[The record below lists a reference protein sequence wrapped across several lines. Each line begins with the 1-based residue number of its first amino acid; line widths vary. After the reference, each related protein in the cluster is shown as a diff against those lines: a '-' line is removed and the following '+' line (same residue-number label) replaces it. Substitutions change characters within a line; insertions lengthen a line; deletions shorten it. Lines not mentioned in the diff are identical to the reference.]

1 VLSAKSP
8 RVVYCSI
15 DDVVATLLS
24 REDLMQLSVRT
35 LRVAAL
41 AALIAAGLAACSDD
55 DGNNP
60 PATPPAPTGLTA
72 TAVSE
77 TSIVVSW
84 TAVSGATSYVLE
96 RAEASAPGSF
106 TQVGG
111 SLAAATYTDNA
122 VVPGTAYSYRVAAVN
137 SAGTGTFSGTVSVTT
152 AGLKVATLTGNITTD
167 RTLFADTLYSLSGY
181 VKVANGRTL
190 TIQPGT
196 TIVGD
201 VAVPGSSLWILRGS
215 KIDAQGTADAP
226 IVFTSSQPAGQ
237 RKPGDWGGLLIIGNG
252 IINRSGT
259 VLTEGP
265 QGITEPYSGGTDNA
279 DNSGIL
285 RYVRIEFGGYDV
297 SNGAGQELNSFS
309 LYAVGSGTVLEYVQS
324 LAGLDDSFEWWG
336 GAVDG
341 RYLVSYES
349 GDDHFD
355 WSEGFRGRNQFLIAF
370 QSVRID
376 PAPGTGTLSTDPQG
390 FEADGCSGTGCDLGF
405 ASQPF
410 SRPVFANFTVIGPG
424 TGTALTGSGDVG
436 MVLRRGT
443 GGYLTNCIVARP
455 QRQGLSVR
463 DPETNT
469 MLTTD
474 SLNVVNLLLAEN
486 AANYDPVGTNFGQET
501 VFAADN
507 HVAAAGTAATL
518 FTGLTPPALDWTP
531 AAGSPAA
538 AGAGVVVIPADYTAN
553 FFGGTLPNTTFFGA
567 ADPTAAK
574 WWEGWTNYATN

>member
-1 VLSAKSP
+1 
-8 RVVYCSI
+8 
-15 DDVVATLLS
+15 
-24 REDLMQLSVRT
+24 MQLTLRT
-35 LRVAAL
+35 LRSAAL
-41 AALIAAGLAACSDD
+41 AAIFAGGLAACGDD
-55 DGNNP
+55 DNNGTGG
-60 PATPPAPTGLTA
+60 TPPAPTGLQA
-72 TAVSE
+72 TAASE
-77 TSIVVSW
+77 TSIVVTW
-84 TAVSGATSYVLE
+84 TAVSGATGYTLE
-96 RAEASAPGSF
+96 RAAASAPGSF

-111 SLAAATYTDNA
+111 SLTAATYTDNDVSPA
-122 VVPGTAYSYRVAAVN
+122 TAYSYRVAAVN
-137 SAGTGTFSGTVSVTT
+137 ANGTGTFSNTVSVTT
-152 AGLKVATLTGNITTD
+152 AGLKVATLSGNITTD
-167 RTLFADTLYSLSGY
+167 RTLFADTLYTLSGY
-181 VKVANGRTL
+181 VKVGNAKTL

-226 IVFTSSQPAGQ
+226 IVFTSSLPAGQ
-237 RKPGDWGGLLIIGNG
+237 RRPGDWGGLLIIGNG

-285 RYVRIEFGGYDV
+285 RYVRIEFAGYDV
-297 SNGAGQELNSFS
+297 SNGAGQELNSLS
-309 LYAVGSGTVLEYVQS
+309 MYAVGSGTTLEYVQS
-324 LAGLDDSFEWWG
+324 LSGLDDSFEWWG

-355 WSEGFRGRNQFLIAF
+355 WTEGYRGRNQFLIAF

-376 PAPGTGTLSTDPQG
+376 PAPGTGTLSTDPEG
-390 FEADGCSGTGCDLGF
+390 FEADGCNGTGCDLGF
-405 ASQPF
+405 SSQPF

-424 TGTALTGSGDVG
+424 TGTTLTGSGDIG

-443 GGYLTNCIVARP
+443 GGYLTNGIVARW

-463 DPETNT
+463 DPETGT

-486 AANYDPVGTNFGQET
+486 AVNYDPVGTNLGQET

-507 HVAAAGTAATL
+507 HVAAAGTAAAL
-518 FTGLTPPALDWTP
+518 FTSLTPPAFDWTP
-531 AAGSPAA
+531 AAASPAA

-553 FFGGTLPNTTFFGA
+553 FFGGSLPNTTFFGA